1 MNESSPTV
9 LACLFLAAL
18 VAVESPGRAL
28 DLLTE
33 TQMRVTTYTRQMHA
47 PLALLRRAF
56 FFCFFVYSAT
66 QRESAQV
73 ASLLERN
80 HCNALEA
87 VVGSTWLGGG

>member
-47 PLALLRRAF
+47 PLALLRRALF
-56 FFCFFVYSAT
+56 FLFFSTT
-66 QRESAQV
+66 QLSVNRLKSRRCWSETIAM
-73 ASLLERN
+73 R
-80 HCNALEA
+80 
-87 VVGSTWLGGG
+87 